1 MAQFTITT
9 TPEEQEK
16 VYNAV
21 KKLEGA
27 AAPVTK
33 VAKTAG
39 MNPNRVRYVLI
50 DLIDAGKIAKIPTK
64 AFNPHYIRYM
74 YQTLPVKE

>member
-21 KKLEGA
+21 KKLEGVM
-27 AAPVTK
+27 APVTLI
-33 VAKTAG
+33 AKTAS

-50 DLIDAGKIAKIPTK
+50 DLIDAKRIEKIPTK
-64 AFNPHYIRYM
+64 AFNSHYIRYK
-74 YQTLPVKE
+74 YKILPS